1 MVIGDIIFIALFFW
15 FCYIVNR
22 DGLAIAN
29 AGKKLKES
37 NKPKESNKKLVKV
50 YPGTKI
56 PMEPEHESSFV
67 NTAMWMSLED

>member
-1 MVIGDIIFIALFFW
+1 MVIGDIIFIALVFW

-29 AGKKLKES
+29 AGKK
-37 NKPKESNKKLVKV
+37 PKESDKKLVKV